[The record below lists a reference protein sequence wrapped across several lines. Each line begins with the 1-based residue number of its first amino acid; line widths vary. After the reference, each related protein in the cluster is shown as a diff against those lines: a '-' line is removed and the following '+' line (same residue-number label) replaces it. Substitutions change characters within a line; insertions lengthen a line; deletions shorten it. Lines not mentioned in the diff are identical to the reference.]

1 MLIFN
6 DRNSVRML
14 EIFQISFFC
23 LDTEYEKEEDNFEH
37 DDSWNVYIL
46 LASTLGPGL
55 AICITAYIYVW
66 IVIDPYYPDD
76 NLECNVVALTA
87 FLPFSVVI
95 LFCFILH
102 WYHVYQKVKE
112 NNKEKKK
119 KKCDDVSKVCSVI
132 SMRKL
137 ENQKSV
143 VEEEYSKYL
152 SRCQSEIPRKKNES
166 PTSRRKFERISI

>member
-1 MLIFN
+1 MYCIFHYFEN
-6 DRNSVRML
+6 FSIDLNREN
-14 EIFQISFFC
+14 
-23 LDTEYEKEEDNFEH
+23 KEDEDNFEI
-37 DDSWNVYIL
+37 DDNWNVYIL

-55 AICITAYIYVW
+55 AICTTVYIYIV

-76 NLECNVVALTA
+76 DASFNVFALVT
-87 FLPFSVVI
+87 FLPFSVII

-112 NNKEKKK
+112 NNKEKTK

-143 VEEEYSKYL
+143 VEEEYSQYL
-152 SRCQSEIPRKKNES
+152 SRCKREKAKNKKKKAQ
-166 PTSRRKFERISI
+166 TSTPNVQRWNTTL